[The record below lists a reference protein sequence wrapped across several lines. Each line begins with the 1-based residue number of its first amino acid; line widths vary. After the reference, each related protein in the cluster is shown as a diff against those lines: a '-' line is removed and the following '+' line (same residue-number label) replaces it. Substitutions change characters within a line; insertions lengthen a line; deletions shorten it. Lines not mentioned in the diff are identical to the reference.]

1 MVHNQDPAA
10 EAGPIRS
17 AVDTFNLRDLDGYL
31 SHFAHSCRRWV
42 AGFENPLSLL
52 EVDGNMRQFVA
63 AFEPLRLDELLLMT
77 QSDFVCARWQLR
89 GTQIADYLGIP
100 SRGSDI
106 DVSICEIYEITDG
119 GVSEVWTYQDPGQ
132 MFRQMALGRSIEGN
146 Q

>member
-1 MVHNQDPAA
+1 MVHNQNPTA

-17 AVDTFNLRDLDGYL
+17 AVDAFNLGDLNGYL
-31 SHFAHSCRRWV
+31 SHFAPSCRRWV

-52 EVDGNMRQFVA
+52 EVGGNMRQLVA
-63 AFEPLRLDELLLMT
+63 AFEPLRLDELLLMA

-89 GTQIADYLGIP
+89 GTQVADYLGIA

-132 MFRQMALGRSIEGN
+132 MFRQMALGRSAEEN

>member
-17 AVDTFNLRDLDGYL
+17 AVDAFNLGDLDGYL
-31 SHFAHSCRRWV
+31 SHFAPSCRRWV

-52 EVDGNMRQFVA
+52 EVGGNMRQFVG
-63 AFEPLRLDELLLMT
+63 AFEPLRLDEFLLVT

-89 GTQIADYLGIP
+89 GTQVADYLGIP
-100 SRGSDI
+100 SRGCDI

-132 MFRQMALGRSIEGN
+132 MFRQIALGRSAEGN

>member
-17 AVDTFNLRDLDGYL
+17 AVDAFNLGDLDGYL
-31 SHFAHSCRRWV
+31 SHFAPSCRRWV

-52 EVDGNMRQFVA
+52 EVDGSMRQLVA

-89 GTQIADYLGIP
+89 GTQVADYLGIP
-100 SRGSDI
+100 SRGCDI

-132 MFRQMALGRSIEGN
+132 MFRQIALGRSAEGN